1 MGYLIRFIKSRT
13 IVFSMNRRIALLMST
28 LIMSVLLIA
37 ATGCIA
43 PGSVAEKNVPP
54 VVTEQFSTP
63 VPVQSA
69 EPTVTST
76 TAVPT
81 INATTTITRSPTITA
96 KKTPTPVPESVL
108 KAHIQDAKNQLDQ
121 LKNSDLAD
129 TIIISLNE
137 GDCEI
142 KRSRELGYLIDINSG
157 EMSFVKGDYGSIS
170 LDLFRQKMTRGQTY
184 IILHTHAKDW
194 YTCRGSGMIGLNT
207 FSLADLAVSS
217 NLVTQGYHVQK
228 VIAVSDKDYEV
239 YPKIPD
245 DWKTMAEVY
254 EGVDRLEKRMEVKFS
269 TYDSSVNMTFY
280 DVDNL
285 MPLLARELN
294 YTYTV
299 NNVILT

>member
-1 MGYLIRFIKSRT
+1 
-13 IVFSMNRRIALLMST
+13 MNRCFALLMGA

-37 ATGCIA
+37 ATGCTA
-43 PGSVAEKNVPP
+43 PGSDAEKNIPP

-63 VPVQSA
+63 VPVRSA
-69 EPTVTST
+69 EPAVTST

-81 INATTTITRSPTITA
+81 IITTAIITQAPTITV
-96 KKTPTPVPESVL
+96 KKTPTSIPESVL

-129 TIIISLNE
+129 TQILSLNE
-137 GDCEI
+137 GNCEI

-157 EMSFVKGDYGSIS
+157 EMSFVKGDYGSIA
-170 LDLFRQKMTRGQTY
+170 LGLFRQKMTRGHTY

-194 YTCRGSGMIGLNT
+194 YTCRGSGTIGLNT
-207 FSLADLAVSS
+207 FSLADLAVAS
-217 NLVTQGYHVQK
+217 NLTAQGYHVQK

-245 DWKTMAEVY
+245 NWKTMAEVY
-254 EGVDRLEKRMEVKFS
+254 EGVDHLEQRMEIKFS
-269 TYDSSVNMTFY
+269 TYDSSLNMTFY

-285 MPLLARELN
+285 MPILARELD
-294 YTYTV
+294 YTYSV